1 MEPVT
6 LLLSLAKIV
15 GTGVLTRAA
24 GNTFDAVSPKIKEF
38 FGVIQSKLPG
48 SKTATALEAGQN
60 LDYEQTIIDVEPI
73 EQDPDVIKLADE
85 IRSLIAQNQELQA
98 KLDAE
103 VAKIR
108 AKNIQVN
115 RDKSQGYQ
123 FNAEVKNSPIGGNH
137 THHHYHAKEPD

>member
-6 LLLSLAKIV
+6 STLLVTLAKIA

-24 GNTFDAVSPKIKEF
+24 GNTLDAVSPKIVEF

-48 SKTATALEAGQN
+48 SKTAKALEAGQE

-73 EQDPDVIKLADE
+73 ESDPEVIKLAAE
-85 IRSLIAQNQELQA
+85 MRSLIAQNQELQA

-103 VAKIR
+103 VAKI
-108 AKNIQVN
+108 KTKNSQVNQSGSHGNIQVN
-115 RDKSQGYQ
+115 DKVESE
-123 FNAEVKNSPIGGNH
+123 FFGGV
-137 THHHYHAKEPD
+137 HYHGVKPD